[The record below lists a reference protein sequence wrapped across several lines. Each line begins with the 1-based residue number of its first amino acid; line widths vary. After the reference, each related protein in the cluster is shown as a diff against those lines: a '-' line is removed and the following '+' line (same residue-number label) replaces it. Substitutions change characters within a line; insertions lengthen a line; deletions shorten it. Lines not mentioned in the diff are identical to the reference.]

1 MKKKLLAFI
10 MALSLSLGAI
20 PAYAQTIIDSPVKVT
35 IYSMPFDTELKAVDT
50 QLYISARDA
59 AIMLGAG
66 ISWDANSKTVII
78 YETNHTLVFTV
89 GQSGYYNNA
98 IQMYSLNKPVIIDE
112 KCYISLID
120 VLNGAGR
127 RYSITGSDSINV
139 LNPLGTDE
147 NSRTILTSDEYAQQ
161 YLYNKPSTRY
171 YTPTQPNNYE
181 PSYSYKPN
189 YSYNQ
194 APDYEEYYERYT
206 ESYNKYMEAAEQ
218 AKADAEQRMQN
229 IADLESQLNNSLYEQ
244 ACRDAYVKYM
254 KELQNASTYGSY
266 ASAYADGAK
275 QEYEAEL
282 ERLKNQYGM

>member
-1 MKKKLLAFI
+1 
-10 MALSLSLGAI
+10 
-20 PAYAQTIIDSPVKVT
+20 
-35 IYSMPFDTELKAVDT
+35 MPFDTELKAVDT

-98 IQMYSLNKPVIIDE
+98 IQMYSLNKPVIINE

-161 YLYNKPSTRY
+161 YLYNTPSPDN
-171 YTPTQPNNYE
+171 YT
-181 PSYSYKPN
+181 PSYSYEPN

-194 APDYEEYYERYT
+194 APDYKEYYSRSEEAYDRYRESYDRLE

-218 AKADAEQRMQN
+218 AVADAEQRMQN
-229 IADLESQLNNSLYEQ
+229 IAELENQLRNQPNNNNYEQ
-244 ACRDAYVKYM
+244 AYKDAYVKYM
-254 KELQNASTYGSY
+254 QEMLNASTYGPY
-266 ASAYADGAK
+266 APAYADAAE
-275 QEYEAEL
+275 QAYEAEL
-282 ERLKNQYGM
+282 ERLNNQYGM